1 MLCFIPQKKC
11 CLESANR
18 FAVAI
23 NISEIC
29 RWVKSGQPLSIFY
42 FNVFLFLCLNSIFQ
56 FSNRLELVMS
66 FAYHFSRA
74 GAGGNPCSLAAVVY
88 CCTWL
93 YSLLWLGVFLIL
105 FSYIVQIWWISI
117 FLLLAHAIWPWPPVH
132 KPFTCFRIFFPLTRV
147 KAGET
152 QMC

>member
-29 RWVKSGQPLSIFY
+29 RWVKSGQPLSLFY

-56 FSNRLELVMS
+56 FSNRLDLVMS

-93 YSLLWLGVFLIL
+93 YSLLWLGVFLICFLTL
-105 FSYIVQIWWISI
+105 FRFDESVYSSCWHMP
-117 FLLLAHAIWPWPPVH
+117 FDLDLL
-132 KPFTCFRIFFPLTRV
+132 FTNHLLVLEFFFH
-147 KAGET
+147 
-152 QMC
+152 